1 LVGTGMAYSRTV
13 GKEIRAQILVDMINL
28 LTEEPRA
35 ANVLDVANE
44 VINKTTRA
52 LTWLHGIFS

>member
-1 LVGTGMAYSRTV
+1 MAYSRTV
-13 GKEIRAQILVDMINL
+13 GKKIRAQILVDMINL

-35 ANVLDVANE
+35 ANVLDVANK
-44 VINKTTRA
+44 VKNKTTKA